1 MNTTRR
7 YRFWR
12 DVRQTVNETPR
23 MYFSTVTDV
32 ADLIRRLLDRGD
44 DSATSKNRVVT
55 VVRTTDKAHTA
66 LPSALRTKRHGKHST
81 EARQ

>member
-23 MYFSTVTDV
+23 MYFSTVTEV
-32 ADLIRRLLDRGD
+32 AEILRRLLERDD
-44 DSATSKNRVVT
+44 DSAPSKHRLSK
-55 VVRTTDKAHTA
+55 VVRTFDKSHTA
-66 LPSALRTKRHGKHST
+66 LPSALRTKRQSKSST